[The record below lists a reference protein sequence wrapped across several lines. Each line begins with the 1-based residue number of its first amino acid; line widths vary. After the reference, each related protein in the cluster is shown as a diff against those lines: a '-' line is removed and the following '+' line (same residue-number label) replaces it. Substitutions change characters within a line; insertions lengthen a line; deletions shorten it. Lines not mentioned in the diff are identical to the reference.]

1 MAQTP
6 AASLA
11 ATAAAAFASEPVAE
25 AVSSEPDLARDFVLY
40 ETGWDYP
47 DSLPPTST
55 HLQQLVN
62 RGFYHQGAATAELMS
77 MLSTLLGNW
86 SWTADIAEQSI
97 TFAGQGNLL
106 RTKFYALG
114 SQSNISNT
122 WRWVA
127 QAEAGGLL
135 DTLAREAELKSVPE
149 LQTIATPE
157 NDVAINIALSGAHL
171 MMASAELLRAVGHE
185 TLTGLPLAI
194 NGGAG
199 CMYALIDIS
208 SFETSPGAQQ
218 TSGDMD
224 PDERS
229 WSTCGESDLP
239 FPRQISEAL
248 FRGIVQVND
257 KFTVTDATEG
267 VKTALSRRNI
277 GDFQEEKL
285 SETLLRL
292 TVAGS
297 ASRDSVVNF
306 LAEMHVDDQGS
317 IRLQKL
323 GSNPSPSAVAVAST
337 DVDALGA

>member
-1 MAQTP
+1 
-6 AASLA
+6 
-11 ATAAAAFASEPVAE
+11 
-25 AVSSEPDLARDFVLY
+25 
-40 ETGWDYP
+40 
-47 DSLPPTST
+47 
-55 HLQQLVN
+55 
-62 RGFYHQGAATAELMS
+62 
-77 MLSTLLGNW
+77 
-86 SWTADIAEQSI
+86 
-97 TFAGQGNLL
+97 
-106 RTKFYALG
+106 
-114 SQSNISNT
+114 
-122 WRWVA
+122 
-127 QAEAGGLL
+127 
-135 DTLAREAELKSVPE
+135 
-149 LQTIATPE
+149 
-157 NDVAINIALSGAHL
+157 
-171 MMASAELLRAVGHE
+171 
-185 TLTGLPLAI
+185 
-194 NGGAG
+194 
-199 CMYALIDIS
+199 
-208 SFETSPGAQQ
+208 
-218 TSGDMD
+218 MD

-267 VKTALSRRNI
+267 VKTALSRRNV